1 MKNDK
6 MIIALD
12 EYVEGFKTKMSL
24 GLNAIAEA
32 AKCYADALMRHPTL
46 APERFRKEYPMLS
59 ESSWTMLERIGN
71 GDLEPMAYF
80 LPIQTARKISHLPIE
95 TQKQMLTVHGQGFE
109 CVSPY
114 TSKAVTVPLAALSV
128 AQSNILFDMERGKV
142 RTVEEQRK
150 IIAER
155 NNTITAAVS
164 TKKKAV
170 KYQIIGN
177 VCIINGVEIGK
188 GELKRILTAMER
200 KV

>member
-1 MKNDK
+1 MKNKK
-6 MIIALD
+6 MIISLD
-12 EYVEGFKTKMSL
+12 EYVEGFKAKMSL
-24 GLNAIAEA
+24 GLKAIAEA

-46 APERFRKEYPMLS
+46 ASERFRKEYPMLS

-80 LPIQTARKISHLPIE
+80 LPIQTARRISHLPIA
-95 TQKQMLTVHGQGFE
+95 TQKEMLTVHGQGFE

-114 TSKAVTVPLAALSV
+114 TSKVVTVPLAELSV
-128 AQSNILFDMERGKV
+128 AQSNILFDMENGKV
-142 RTVEEQRK
+142 RTIEEQRR

-155 NNTITAAVS
+155 NKTTTAAVTS
-164 TKKKAV
+164 KKKSV

-188 GELKRILTAMER
+188 GELKRILAAME
-200 KV
+200 KEA